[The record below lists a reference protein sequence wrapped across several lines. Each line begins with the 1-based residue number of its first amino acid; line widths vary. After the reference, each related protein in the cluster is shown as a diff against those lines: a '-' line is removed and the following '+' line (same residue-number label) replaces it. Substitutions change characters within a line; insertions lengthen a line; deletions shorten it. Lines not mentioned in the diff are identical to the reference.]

1 MISEFINYMREN
13 LSPQDDK
20 AIVDWLQVTAEL
32 SDANETLI
40 RQELSLIIDTLKYVK
55 NNFKPEVYQMSLRF
69 PTLCNEIFNG
79 ALCFNAGYSK
89 EEVAKFAEIGYLES
103 GYIPKRDDEKGSF
116 TVVQVTEPEC
126 SVTISDNVSSRKLE
140 RWIMRASIDRPTEEI
155 ADVLEEYTQRYSA
168 QIKRILNEPLQKAFV
183 KAIEGSTAVDRLI
196 KFNPVTGEI
205 ENIPNENLEIESPET
220 DIAPTHSM

>member
-1 MISEFINYMREN
+1 M
-13 LSPQDDK
+13 
-20 AIVDWLQVTAEL
+20 
-32 SDANETLI
+32 
-40 RQELSLIIDTLKYVK
+40 
-55 NNFKPEVYQMSLRF
+55 
-69 PTLCNEIFNG
+69 
-79 ALCFNAGYSK
+79 
-89 EEVAKFAEIGYLES
+89 
-103 GYIPKRDDEKGSF
+103 
-116 TVVQVTEPEC
+116 QVTEPEC

-168 QIKRILNEPLQKAFV
+168 QKKRILNEPLQKAFV

-220 DIAPTHSM
+220 DIAPTQSM

>member
-1 MISEFINYMREN
+1 MISEFINYMRDN
-13 LSPQDDK
+13 LNPQDDK
-20 AIVDWLQVTAEL
+20 SIVDWLQLTAEL

-40 RQELSLIIDTLKYVK
+40 KQELSIIIDTLKYVK

-89 EEVAKFAEIGYLES
+89 EEVSKFAEIGYLES

-116 TVVQVTEPEC
+116 TVVQVAEPEC
-126 SVTISDNVSSRKLE
+126 SVTISDNVSARKLE
-140 RWIMRASIDRPTEEI
+140 RWIMRASIDRPTEDI
-155 ADVLEEYTQRYSA
+155 AGVLEEYTQRYSA

-183 KAIEGSTAVDRLI
+183 KAIEETTVVDRLI

-205 ENIPNENLEIESPET
+205 ENISNKNLEIESPET
-220 DIAPTHSM
+220 DVVPTQAM